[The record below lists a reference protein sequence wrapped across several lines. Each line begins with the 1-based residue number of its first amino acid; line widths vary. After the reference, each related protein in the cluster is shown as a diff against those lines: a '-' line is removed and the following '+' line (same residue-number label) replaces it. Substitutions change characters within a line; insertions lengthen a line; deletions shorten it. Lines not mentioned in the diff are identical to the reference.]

1 MLSRA
6 EVVPHVA
13 RELLGG
19 CAERCCDAVCNASVT
34 PAAYVSGSALVCTSA
49 ADTRAPSGTWRSS
62 WAPTGASTRRM
73 ACTWSSSRSWTQR
86 QSVYSQ
92 IRRGPPAHHS
102 TVLISSKDGSA
113 PLGQSPNLPPDCLSN
128 PFDCPHKGPPIEGPT
143 ICEFVT
149 VCPSVCSAFQ
159 M

>member
-1 MLSRA
+1 M
-6 EVVPHVA
+6 H
-13 RELLGG
+13 LGG
-19 CAERCCDAVCNASVT
+19 RHARAVGYVALELGTNGREHTSDGVHLELVEIVDSKTVSV
-34 PAAYVSGSALVCTSA
+34 
-49 ADTRAPSGTWRSS
+49 
-62 WAPTGASTRRM
+62 
-73 ACTWSSSRSWTQR
+73 
-86 QSVYSQ
+86 SVYSQ